1 MIIHVLLVVLLL
13 LVLVLLV
20 CSVHYATFTQ
30 DVIVTLRGAN
40 DDPDPLDP
48 QADIILFD

>member
-20 CSVHYATFTQ
+20 CSVRYATFTQ
-30 DVIVTLRGAN
+30 DVIVTSHGAN
-40 DDPDPLDP
+40 NDPDPLDP
-48 QADIILFD
+48 RADIILFD